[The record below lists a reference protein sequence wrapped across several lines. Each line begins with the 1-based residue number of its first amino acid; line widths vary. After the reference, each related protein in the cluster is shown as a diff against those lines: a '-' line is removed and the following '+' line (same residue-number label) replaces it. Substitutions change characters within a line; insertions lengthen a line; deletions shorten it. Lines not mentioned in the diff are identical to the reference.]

1 MAVVQIDPSGDTL
14 LILPIKKSP
23 ATQPT
28 TETSTEPSTEHPAEK
43 QFLCSQKHL
52 TFASRRASKIFSS
65 TFKEASKEEDGLYH
79 WKFEDVFDVEA
90 FELVLRII
98 HGKTRDVPRA
108 ISLDLLAA
116 VASIVDDLEC
126 HDTLAFFSQSWMV
139 NYEKLAP
146 TYVKTLAQLILASFV
161 FENASVF
168 KTATKLAVLHSQ
180 GAVLSYDLPI
190 RVAILDLMES
200 RRLVILR
207 NLILDLDALE
217 KDLLEGKLGCSR
229 VCRSMILGD
238 LLQATKGCGLYPQPS
253 APFITLAVHPVI
265 QSLKNAP
272 SSTCFSSEQDS
283 STFKHSGHWRLT
295 AQPSFPGGHQQAST
309 NSLFSTATAVPFQ
322 TNTTNQQLVSTNIF
336 GARVTPQAAS
346 TPTGLVGRPAAE
358 KNNLPQVLVRHHC
371 GLSELLAPI
380 ISRAEAWKT
389 GLELPDYL

>member
-1 MAVVQIDPSGDTL
+1 MTTSAIQIDPGGDTL

-23 ATQPT
+23 ATQSS
-28 TETSTEPSTEHPAEK
+28 TEASTEPSTEHPAEK

-52 TFASRRASKIFSS
+52 TFASRRASKIFAS

-90 FELVLRII
+90 FELVLKII

-126 HDTLAFFSQSWMV
+126 HDTLAFFSQSWMA

-146 TYVKTLAQLILASFV
+146 TYAKTLAQLILASFV

-168 KTATKLAVLHSQ
+168 KTATKLAILHSQ

-207 NLILDLDALE
+207 NLIVDLDALE
-217 KDLLEGKLGCSR
+217 KDLLDGNLGCSR

-238 LLQATKGCGLYPQPS
+238 LLQATKGCGLYPRPS
-253 APFITLAVHPVI
+253 APFDALAVHQVI
-265 QSLKNAP
+265 QSLKNTP

-283 STFKHSGHWRLT
+283 STFKHSGQWRLS
-295 AQPSFPGGHQQAST
+295 AQPSFPGGHQQAPT
-309 NSLFSTATAVPFQ
+309 GGLFSTVVTPQ
-322 TNTTNQQLVSTNIF
+322 TNTANQQLVSTNFF
-336 GARVTPQAAS
+336 GPQAIS
-346 TPTGLVGRPAAE
+346 TPTGLFGRPAAE
-358 KNNLPQVLVRHHC
+358 KNNLPQVLVRHYC

-380 ISRAEAWKT
+380 VSRAEAWKT
-389 GLELPDYL
+389 GLELPDYLGP